1 MSALKDTDTHRI
13 ASAIAACCV
22 LLGHFAFSSTAWAQ
36 SRNEVRSSPAADSV
50 CEGGYVHEVAGPVSV
65 QRPAAKIKP
74 AKVGDVI
81 EKDTVFRTGPG
92 EEAILKFADGQVV
105 ALGPDSVLRIV
116 RYCYLPDNL
125 GQSATSMELV
135 KGQMRVIAGLIGV
148 SHPRN
153 LHIAVGDSMVRIQKT
168 GGADFIVSVNPDPQ
182 EAGYAVVQSGEIS
195 VRTSYG
201 PTIRIAAGQYVP
213 WQPSRE
219 PPQPIPFAAAP
230 AVTQASIAG
239 LLAAVLPNNSPVV
252 VATAARA
259 AGALAASAQER
270 SGPKDDRP
278 LAGYVQAISNTLDIS
293 SRSGGVTS
301 ANVGSTFE
309 PGTTLSTGKDGRA
322 VLHFADGQV
331 LILGPGSVL
340 AVDQYQFDPAN
351 VKASKLSL
359 ALVDGAMRF
368 IGGAI
373 QTENREGVSI
383 SAGASIVDILNA
395 GPADFTMVV
404 DTRNQE
410 VGVARVTLGEI
421 SLHTPYGP
429 IDRIKIDQSNLW
441 SPGKKPVEVA
451 SALALVQAAVALQLS
466 GLPANTPVAVADA
479 AAASAAVAQANQ
491 AQAAANANPQNTRL
505 AAEAQAAAE
514 LANLAVKEA
523 VAASEALASK
533 VFAALLET
541 LPATAAGTAL
551 AQAATPAPPL
561 AVVPTVPTVTPGAG
575 GGSTQL
581 TGSPS

>member
-1 MSALKDTDTHRI
+1 MSALRDTLRI
-13 ASAIAACCV
+13 ASAVAACCV
-22 LLGHFAFSSTAWAQ
+22 LLALSAFSSTAWAQ
-36 SRNEVRSSPAADSV
+36 SNGEPRVAPAAAPV
-50 CEGGYVHEVAGPVSV
+50 CQGGYVHEVTGMISI
-65 QRPAAKIKP
+65 QRSASKLKP
-74 AKVGDVI
+74 ARVGDVF

-105 ALGPDSVLRIV
+105 ALGPDSALRVV
-116 RYCYLPDNL
+116 RYCFLPDNL
-125 GQSATSMELV
+125 EQSATSMELI

-153 LHIAVGDSMVRIQKT
+153 LHIAVGDSMVRIQNT
-168 GGADFIVSVNPDPQ
+168 GGADFVVSVKPDPQ

-195 VRTSYG
+195 VRTPYG
-201 PTIRIAAGQYVP
+201 PVVRIAAGQYVP
-213 WQPSRE
+213 WQPGRS
-219 PPQPIPFAAAP
+219 PPLPIPFAAAP
-230 AVTQASIAG
+230 AVTQANIG
-239 LLAAVLPNNSPVV
+239 QLLAAVLPNNSAVV

-278 LAGYVQAISNTLDIS
+278 LAGYVQAISNALDIKS
-293 SRSGGVTS
+293 GSGGATS

-309 PGTTLSTGKDGRA
+309 PGTTFSTGKDGRA
-322 VLHFADGQV
+322 LLHFADGQV

-351 VKASKLSL
+351 VKTSKMSL
-359 ALVDGAMRF
+359 ALTGSAMRF

-383 SAGASIVDILNA
+383 SADGSIIDVLNS
-395 GPADFTMVV
+395 GPVDFTIVV

-410 VGVARVTLGEI
+410 VGIARVTLGEI
-421 SLHTPYGP
+421 SVHTPYGP
-429 IDRIKIDQSNLW
+429 IDKIKTGQSKLW
-441 SPGKKPVEVA
+441 GAGKEPVEAA
-451 SALALVQAAVALQLS
+451 SALALVQAAMALQLS

-479 AAASAAVAQANQ
+479 AAASVAVAQANQ

-505 AAEAQAAAE
+505 AAEAQAATE
-514 LANLAVKEA
+514 LASLAIKEA
-523 VAASEALASK
+523 AATSEAVASK

-551 AQAATPAPPL
+551 AQAATPAPPP

-575 GGSTQL
+575 GGSTQAG
-581 TGSPS
+581 GSPS